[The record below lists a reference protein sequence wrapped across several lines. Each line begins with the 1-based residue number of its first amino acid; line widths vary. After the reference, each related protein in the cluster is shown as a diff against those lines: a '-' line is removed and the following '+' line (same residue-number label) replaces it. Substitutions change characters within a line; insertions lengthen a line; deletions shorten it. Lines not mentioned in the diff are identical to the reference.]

1 MNPLCCFFLL
11 CSNLLQSVSYIKFKL
26 VGRGKFLGMPG
37 IYDVFYSSELGF
49 LDGFYVVW
57 DHLIV

>member
-1 MNPLCCFFLL
+1 MNPLCFFL
-11 CSNLLQSVSYIKFKL
+11 CSNLFQSVSYIKFKL
-26 VGRGKFLGMPG
+26 VGGKISEMPG
-37 IYDVFYSSELGF
+37 IYDVFYSSELGS